1 MPNQSMNIIEEI
13 YKFLFSVYTFQLV
26 DIKNK
31 QNLTNIDALLMD
43 INIFYKDL
51 DPETKIAWDFTTVE
65 GKEIDF
71 ESFLRILKY
80 IK

>member
-1 MPNQSMNIIEEI
+1 
-13 YKFLFSVYTFQLV
+13 
-26 DIKNK
+26 
-31 QNLTNIDALLMD
+31 MD